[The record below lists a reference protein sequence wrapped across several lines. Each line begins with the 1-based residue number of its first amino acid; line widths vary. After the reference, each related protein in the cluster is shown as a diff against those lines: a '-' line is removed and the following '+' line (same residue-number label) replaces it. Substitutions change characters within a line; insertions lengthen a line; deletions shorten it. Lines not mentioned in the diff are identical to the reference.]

1 MRGFVVSMWA
11 LMAAAFVGCAKDV
24 SEPSI
29 KGEQAQV
36 EVIPTFHHSSKRG
49 TTRAVDG
56 LDINSTGFSCLYDA
70 TASDE
75 QSPDSKVK
83 VMIDDDGSSN
93 YTPYA
98 YRVTGSSVLT
108 VEGDAPT
115 FPSEVDA
122 VNVYGWYPYTDDH
135 SFTIQAD
142 QRTATGY
149 CLSDLMFANKVQ
161 CTRDANGVTPAP
173 LAFRHAMSKV
183 KIVLN
188 PTAHVTVTD
197 VKLMNVKPTVTI
209 DDTDKGNLEV
219 GAAEGEAGDVIL
231 LSGGSITSASAAAD
245 KTLAAVFPAQ
255 TIDAAFI
262 QITAEI
268 GGSPSTITYDFSGN
282 AKTFEK
288 GNEYT
293 ADITVSATETDDPTI
308 DISDWENQEGFVYI
322 IGYRNYLTL
331 EAKDRIGEISVQI
344 KSTIPWERESRI
356 FQYSID
362 GGKTWS
368 DCKAYK
374 GSDYN
379 IPPAHKVMFR
389 GNNESYARSQDSF
402 TTIYVRSGSAYV
414 YGNVMSLIDAANFEE
429 KTMFT
434 ADYALA
440 GLFMDNPSIDLHPDK
455 ELLLP
460 VTDLSNFQ
468 GCYFAMFSG
477 CTGLTTAPKLP
488 ATNVGS
494 NCYNRM
500 FFGCTNL
507 TTAPA
512 LPATTPMQDGC
523 YNSMFWGCKSLTTAP
538 ALPATE
544 MAYYC
549 YGEMFKE
556 CTGLT
561 TAPAL
566 PATTLGDFDYYRCY
580 YGMFEG
586 CTGLTTAPVLP
597 ATTLYMDS
605 DGGCYDKMF
614 SGCSSLSSVTCLYTG
629 SLFRTYPTTKIYCMV
644 DWLENAGTSAA
655 SPTLHVKAGQ
665 STDPI
670 DWDLPTGWTI
680 IADQ

>member
-1 MRGFVVSMWA
+1 MNKKIMRGFVVSMWA

-36 EVIPTFHHSSKRG
+36 EVIPTFHNSTKGG

-70 TASDE
+70 TASDA
-75 QSPDSKVK
+75 QSPDSKAK
-83 VMIDDDGSSN
+83 VMVDDGSSN
-93 YTPYA
+93 YIPYA

-115 FPSEVDA
+115 FPSDVDA

-142 QRTATGY
+142 QRTTTGY

-322 IGYRNYLTL
+322 AGRGVALADATVGMIIAENGKAYTPDYYRPSY
-331 EAKDRIGEISVQI
+331 
-344 KSTIPWERESRI
+344 
-356 FQYSID
+356 
-362 GGKTWS
+362 GK
-368 DCKAYK
+368 KVAVVAYK
-374 GSDYN
+374 G
-379 IPPAHKVMFR
+379 
-389 GNNESYARSQDSF
+389 
-402 TTIYVRSGSAYV
+402 
-414 YGNVMSLIDAANFEE
+414 AAG
-429 KTMFT
+429 T
-434 ADYALA
+434 AD
-440 GLFMDNPSIDLHPDK
+440 
-455 ELLLP
+455 
-460 VTDLSNFQ
+460 T
-468 GCYFAMFSG
+468 
-477 CTGLTTAPKLP
+477 
-488 ATNVGS
+488 
-494 NCYNRM
+494 
-500 FFGCTNL
+500 
-507 TTAPA
+507 
-512 LPATTPMQDGC
+512 
-523 YNSMFWGCKSLTTAP
+523 
-538 ALPATE
+538 
-544 MAYYC
+544 
-549 YGEMFKE
+549 
-556 CTGLT
+556 
-561 TAPAL
+561 
-566 PATTLGDFDYYRCY
+566 
-580 YGMFEG
+580 
-586 CTGLTTAPVLP
+586 
-597 ATTLYMDS
+597 S
-605 DGGCYDKMF
+605 DGSSGYHGLAIALKDANNGYTCRWCDKDLLND
-614 SGCSSLSSVTCLYTG
+614 GCSSAFTSSDLATVLGTSISFGAGLVNTYRLVNFPEPLGSDHSHPAAEAAADYKYDASVAAGAHPANTSQWFLPTMYQWNLMVKSMCGDHGNLSNSVNNYYKTDSFSAKITAAGGDPLQSAAYWSSVGYIGDVAWFVGFYFGNALG
-629 SLFRTYPTTKIYCMV
+629 NNVTT
-644 DWLENAGTSAA
+644 ENYVR
-655 SPTLHVKAGQ
+655 P
-665 STDPI
+665 
-670 DWDLPTGWTI
+670 I
-680 IADQ
+680 IAF

>member
-1 MRGFVVSMWA
+1 MNKKIMRGFVVSMWA

-36 EVIPTFHHSSKRG
+36 EVIPTFHNSSKRG

-70 TASDE
+70 TASDA
-75 QSPDSKVK
+75 QSPDSKAK
-83 VMIDDDGSSN
+83 VMVDDGSSN
-93 YTPYA
+93 YIPYA

-108 VEGDAPT
+108 VEGDVPT
-115 FPSEVDA
+115 FPSDVDA

-135 SFTIQAD
+135 SFSIQAD
-142 QRTATGY
+142 QRTTTGY

-209 DDTDKGNLEV
+209 DDTDKVNLEV

-322 IGYRNYLTL
+322 AGRGVALADATVGMIIAENGKAYTPDYYRPSY
-331 EAKDRIGEISVQI
+331 
-344 KSTIPWERESRI
+344 
-356 FQYSID
+356 
-362 GGKTWS
+362 GK
-368 DCKAYK
+368 KVAVVAYK
-374 GSDYN
+374 GAAGTADTSDGSSGYHGLAIALKDAN
-379 IPPAHKVMFR
+379 NGYTCRWCDEDLLNDGCSYAFTSSDLATVLGTSISFGSGLVNTYRLVNLPEPLGSDHCHPAADAAADYKYDASVAAGAHPANTSQWFLPTMYQWNLMVKSMCGDHGNLSNSVNNYYKTDSFSAKITAAGGDPLQSAAYWSSTGYINPSVAWFVGFYFGNAL
-389 GNNESYARSQDSF
+389 GNNV
-402 TTIYVRSGSAYV
+402 TTENYVR
-414 YGNVMSLIDAANFEE
+414 
-429 KTMFT
+429 
-434 ADYALA
+434 
-440 GLFMDNPSIDLHPDK
+440 P
-455 ELLLP
+455 
-460 VTDLSNFQ
+460 
-468 GCYFAMFSG
+468 
-477 CTGLTTAPKLP
+477 
-488 ATNVGS
+488 
-494 NCYNRM
+494 
-500 FFGCTNL
+500 
-507 TTAPA
+507 
-512 LPATTPMQDGC
+512 
-523 YNSMFWGCKSLTTAP
+523 
-538 ALPATE
+538 
-544 MAYYC
+544 
-549 YGEMFKE
+549 
-556 CTGLT
+556 
-561 TAPAL
+561 
-566 PATTLGDFDYYRCY
+566 
-580 YGMFEG
+580 
-586 CTGLTTAPVLP
+586 
-597 ATTLYMDS
+597 
-605 DGGCYDKMF
+605 
-614 SGCSSLSSVTCLYTG
+614 
-629 SLFRTYPTTKIYCMV
+629 
-644 DWLENAGTSAA
+644 
-655 SPTLHVKAGQ
+655 
-665 STDPI
+665 
-670 DWDLPTGWTI
+670 I
-680 IADQ
+680 IAF